1 MPPAVERLARKYMRK
16 PIVINIG
23 RAGQATDN
31 VTQRILMVKENE
43 KASRLEQV
51 CVCVE
56 GVRLV
61 MLPSPQLPLPG
72 ILGGFLHNFSQA
84 ALFTNRPCLSFVWA
98 QPSLCL
104 SLSLSLSLSL
114 LLVTGA
120 GPHH

>member
-51 CVCVE
+51 CVS
-56 GVRLV
+56 
-61 MLPSPQLPLPG
+61 ML
-72 ILGGFLHNFSQA
+72 
-84 ALFTNRPCLSFVWA
+84 
-98 QPSLCL
+98 
-104 SLSLSLSLSL
+104 
-114 LLVTGA
+114 
-120 GPHH
+120 